1 MATIYLKLPIQQN
14 TNPQTGRTITMTSKQ
29 EKILSTLIYFLERYK
44 KSVMKSESST
54 GFEEMVFEQMIDTI
68 NELVEENKRLSE
80 LNKPKILKG
89 DDE

>member
-1 MATIYLKLPIQQN
+1 
-14 TNPQTGRTITMTSKQ
+14 MTSKQ
-29 EKILSTLIYFLERYK
+29 EKILGTIIYFLERYRK
-44 KSVMKSESST
+44 AVTKSESST
-54 GFEEMVFEQMIDTI
+54 GFEEMVFEQMIETI

>member
-1 MATIYLKLPIQQN
+1 
-14 TNPQTGRTITMTSKQ
+14 MTSKQ

-68 NELVEENKRLSE
+68 NELVEENKRLNE

-89 DDE
+89 EDEWV